1 MFEPLNLKRGTLNLL
16 EYFKSCFQDGAQKV
30 IDMRLTR
37 IEVDDSY
44 TSLDIEIDPIHSRNA
59 LKRLF

>member
-16 EYFKSCFQDGAQKV
+16 EYSKSCFQDGAQKV